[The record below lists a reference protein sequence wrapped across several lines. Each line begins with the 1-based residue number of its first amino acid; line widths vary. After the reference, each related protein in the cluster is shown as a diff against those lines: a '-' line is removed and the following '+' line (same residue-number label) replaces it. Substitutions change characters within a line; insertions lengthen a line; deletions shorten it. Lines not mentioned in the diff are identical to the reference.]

1 MKVRDILD
9 LMNGDH
15 VEICTITRTL
25 DENPDKD
32 VEEFVLTD
40 EQMEELIKQDEWVD
54 YKVIYKDYLDR
65 TVAKIYTG
73 TIEYSQRES
82 VWLED
87 EVEPTIIL
95 ELKQ

>member
-1 MKVRDILD
+1 MLVRDILD

-15 VEICTITRTL
+15 VEICTVTRTI

-40 EQMEELIKQDEWVD
+40 EEMEELIEQDEWVD
-54 YKVIYKDYLDR
+54 YKVIYKDYLDC
-65 TVAKIYTG
+65 TVSAIYTG
-73 TIEYSQRES
+73 TIEYNKRDSI
-82 VWLED
+82 WLEE